1 MYMWGDYLEEKNT
14 ESIFSKLNSFTK
26 NPKFVKTVI
35 IVGFVGIALILFS
48 EFFKDNRQNDEMK
61 NNNSQIAYVSLTEY
75 ENQLEQSLAEII
87 CSINGAGTTK
97 VMLTMD
103 STVEQVFASNKNMS
117 QNNSNNEKQSDITS
131 NKDVTAESTYITV
144 ELSDGTE
151 QTVLVKEI
159 QPKVRGVLVVCAGGD
174 NSVVKEKVIDAVTKA
189 LDISSSKVS
198 VAGLSQ

>member
-1 MYMWGDYLEEKNT
+1 MYMWGDYLEEKNS
-14 ESIFSKLNSFTK
+14 ESILSKLNNFSK
-26 NPKFVKTVI
+26 NPQFVKIVV

-48 EFFKDNRQNDEMK
+48 GFFTDSKQSNDTER
-61 NNNSQIAYVSLTEY
+61 NSSQIAYVSLTEY

-87 CSINGAGTTK
+87 CAINGAGTTK

-103 STVEQVFASNKNMS
+103 STVEQVFAADKNMS
-117 QNNSNNEKQSDITS
+117 QSNSNNLQQSDS
-131 NKDVTAESTYITV
+131 KNSKDITAESSYITV
-144 ELSDGTE
+144 ELSNGTE

-198 VAGLSQ
+198 VVGLAQ